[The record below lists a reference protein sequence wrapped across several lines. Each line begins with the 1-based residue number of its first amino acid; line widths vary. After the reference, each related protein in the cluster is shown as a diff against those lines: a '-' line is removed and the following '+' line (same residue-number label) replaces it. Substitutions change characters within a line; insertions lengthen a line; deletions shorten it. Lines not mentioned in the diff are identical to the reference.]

1 MSHRRVAR
9 LQTREESPSY
19 IGFDSR
25 GWYFVK
31 QDLVFDAAPRIIA
44 NAGRSMTK
52 TKHSAMDPLEF
63 LDP

>member
-31 QDLVFDAAPRIIA
+31 RDPVFDAALRTIA
-44 NAGRSMTK
+44 NAGQYMTK
-52 TKHSAMDPLEF
+52 PKHRALDPLEF
-63 LDP
+63 L

>member
-1 MSHRRVAR
+1 MSHQRVAR

-31 QDLVFDAAPRIIA
+31 REHVFDAAPLIVA
-44 NAGRSMTK
+44 NASRSMTK
-52 TKHSAMDPLEF
+52 IKHSAMDPLEF
-63 LDP
+63 L